1 MAKEPKM
8 VTCKHCGAEIAASA
22 KTCPQ
27 CGGKNKKPFYKN
39 PLLIVLV
46 VVIIII
52 AVAAGGDSS
61 DGNENGN
68 TNNEGTNITNDV
80 NESTNITNDVTE
92 SAAPEVTYTAY
103 AVSELVDDLN
113 ANALK
118 AADKYEDQYV
128 ELTGKLGTIDSSGDY
143 ICIEPSDDEYSW
155 TDVQCYLRSDDQKDV
170 VLELQQGDSIVV
182 KGKITSV
189 GEVLGYSLTID
200 EISKAG

>member
-39 PLLIVLV
+39 PLLIGLVV

-52 AVAAGGDSS
+52 AATAGGDSS
-61 DGNENGN
+61 DGNESGN
-68 TNNEGTNITNDV
+68 TNKEG
-80 NESTNITNDVTE
+80 TNITNDVTE

-118 AADKYEDQYV
+118 AADKYDEQYV

-143 ICIEPSDDEYSW
+143 ICIEPSDDEYSF
-155 TDVQCYLRSDDQKDV
+155 TNVQCYLRSDDQKDV